1 MVSILLKHA
10 FSTIDVNFFCIDIN
24 PEKSLLFTMQWCLFT
39 ELCHASPSVVMVRI
53 EQILCLYQDLHP
65 TLLLD
70 HPQGMVKLLDGV
82 VLDTGSHFDSGA
94 QTEADDENEAKTEN
108 EAAREITDTRLLPQ
122 LYLLKLL
129 SGTDARRL
137 PWGKEVI
144 YPFCMVYYIIQ

>member
-1 MVSILLKHA
+1 MGNAHYLP
-10 FSTIDVNFFCIDIN
+10 CIEMNI
-24 PEKSLLFTMQWCLFT
+24 SYSLFT
-39 ELCHASPSVVMVRI
+39 ELCQASPSDVMVRI
-53 EQILCLYQDLHP
+53 EQILCLYQDLYP

-82 VLDTGSHFDSGA
+82 SMDTSSHLDSETQS
-94 QTEADDENEAKTEN
+94 EADDGNEAETEN

-144 YPFCMVYYIIQ
+144 FPFCKVI